1 MQNYLHTVVE
11 EMICDCKR
19 RLKFH
24 ITYESRKLVVY
35 VMGQLKVFFLRQS
48 VGLWLLLEPVQ
59 QLCCQEMNDE
69 MVRTNNP
76 DD

>member
-11 EMICDCKR
+11 EMICDYKR

-35 VMGQLKVFFLRQS
+35 VMGQLKVFFFKTI
-48 VGLWLLLEPVQ
+48 
-59 QLCCQEMNDE
+59 C
-69 MVRTNNP
+69 RTLAFTGACTTAMLPGNE
-76 DD
+76 